1 MSVLQEELKTPQLAE
16 NQKSEGEVVPKFLL
30 HILPPHTSKLN
41 TNYITYTTW
50 AIVLCVGCNNNNK
63 HSLIM
68 LLLAVRECIKRKNLF
83 PPKCSHFIRRV
94 FTQCAGFC
102 GRLAGHILW
111 LMLSKRGCH

>member
-68 LLLAVRECIKRKNLF
+68 LLLAVRDCIKRKKSVSAKVLSLH
-83 PPKCSHFIRRV
+83 KESVYTVCRV
-94 FTQCAGFC
+94 LWET
-102 GRLAGHILW
+102 GRPHIVANAL
-111 LMLSKRGCH
+111 